1 MRPAVLWLFFAW
13 GCARPATFS
22 SARPVTVEPPRELGA
37 LTATPLPDGA
47 LALTLLQDD
56 TRAAIFDAGH
66 AAIIGADGRAV
77 ERLAVPDAARCAIVP
92 WGARAFALCPDAP
105 DTARGFFTPDSPR
118 LARWNVPAERF
129 ITSRDGQSLTLR
141 GPCPPEGSSPDAA
154 RHAAADDGTVVG
166 CTFTRERPWREWRAN
181 LPGDVVDVFGDR
193 AILRRHVSASPTP
206 DGPHVYD
213 VGFYDIDTAR
223 WWPVTLTDVTARWLR
238 VGFDRQGRL
247 LGVACTGTSDSPRAW
262 RVTASPGAP
271 AQMEPLPFAVDDLD
285 TLDARTT
292 VAVSE
297 RGVFVSDDRW
307 ASFRTVRGAVART
320 PSARPFERPARIA
333 TRVICQRRAC
343 VVDGGVLVT
352 LDSSSRSGFP

>member
-1 MRPAVLWLFFAW
+1 MRPAVLWMFFVW
-13 GCARPATFS
+13 GCAHPVTFS
-22 SARPVTVEPPRELGA
+22 SARPVGADGPRELGA

-47 LALTLLQDD
+47 LALTLLEDD
-56 TRAAIFDAGH
+56 TRVAIFEAGH
-66 AAIIGADGRAV
+66 AAIVGADGRAI
-77 ERLAVPDAARCAIVP
+77 ERLEVPEAARCGLVP
-92 WGARAFALCPDAP
+92 WGARAFALCPNAV

-118 LARWNVPAERF
+118 LARWNVSAERF

-141 GPCPPEGSSPDAA
+141 GPCPPEGSTPDAA
-154 RHAAADDGTVVG
+154 RRSAADEGTVVG

-181 LPGDVVDVFGDR
+181 LSGDVVDVFGDR
-193 AILRRHVSASPTP
+193 AIVRHRVSASPTP
-206 DGPHVYD
+206 DGPAVYD

-223 WWPVTLTDVTARWLR
+223 WRPVTLTDVTARWIR
-238 VGFDRQGRL
+238 VGFDRQGKL

-285 TLDARTT
+285 ALDARVT
-292 VAVSE
+292 VAVNE

-307 ASFRTVRGAVART
+307 ASFRTVRGAVARAA
-320 PSARPFERPARIA
+320 PERPFERPARIA